1 MRIPM
6 MTRRCLMLAACC
18 LAAPACAQGP
28 TLVPA
33 TLRNISPNGVRRGQ
47 PATFTFDGLNIS
59 RAEAVDF
66 DDPAITGTVKAGANA
81 NQAMVTAEVGDGA
94 RIGIHRAFLRTPLGT
109 TGSVTFA
116 VGGWPEVKEQAA
128 GSAPEKPVGLPATFV
143 GTIAR
148 AGERDPFRF
157 HAEAGQEVVFQVVAG
172 EIRSRLQSVLTL
184 SDARGTVLAE
194 QDGDGGSPDAVLT
207 YRFAEGGDYVIQ
219 VRDFENAAGGDVT
232 YRLNAGPFVHATSV
246 FPLGFR
252 KGQGQVTLSGANLG
266 NGQSVT
272 VNGEQ
277 VGWGSTTTVTE
288 APGGPLLNPVRLAVG
303 EEPETQEAEP
313 NNDAAAA
320 QSVALPVTVNGRIAG
335 DGAKA
340 DGDYFRFR
348 AKKGQE
354 LLLEVNAR
362 RLGSPLDS
370 VIEVL
375 DASGKPIERVAL
387 RCVAE
392 TITTLNDRD
401 SATNGLRL
409 LTWNDFA
416 MNDLVYVR
424 GEVLQI
430 TLLPQGPDEDT
441 RFRAVGGQRVG
452 FFDTTPTGLA
462 QNTPVYKVQVH
473 PPGSKFSPNG
483 MPVFRLFHRN
493 DDGGPLYGKDS
504 RLLFTAPA
512 DGEYVARI
520 GDVRGSQ
527 SERHAYRLTI
537 RDRRPDFRLSLNPA
551 HPGVPTGSSVPVEV
565 TVDRLDGFDGPV
577 QVTLHN
583 LPEGLAATPAVIE
596 AGEVRATLLLTARAG
611 AQSAAAELRVVGRAM
626 IGGTAVERTMSPG
639 GGRSFFTVLPKADL
653 SVRTDVP
660 KITIR
665 PGQEQYLEA
674 SIERHNG
681 FAGRVP
687 IDLKNLPYGVRVLDI
702 GLNGVLITE
711 SVKSRRFTVYCEPWV
726 KPMQRMI
733 YCTVRTETGSG
744 APTEVAAS
752 PILLEVIP
760 AAEAKS
766 ASGVR

>member
-1 MRIPM
+1 MAFI
-6 MTRRCLMLAACC
+6 CGC
-18 LAAPACAQGP
+18 AAPAWAQGP

-47 PATFTFDGLNIS
+47 PVTLTFDGLNIS
-59 RAEAVDF
+59 RAEAVVF
-66 DDPAITGTVKAGANA
+66 DDPAITGTVKAGGNA
-81 NQAMVTAEVGDGA
+81 NLAMVAAEIGDGA

-109 TGSVTFA
+109 TAGVTFA
-116 VGGWPEVKEQAA
+116 VGGWPEVKERVA
-128 GSAPEKPVGLPATFV
+128 GSPQERPATLPATFV
-143 GTIAR
+143 GTISR
-148 AGERDPFRF
+148 AGERDPFLFR
-157 HAEAGQEVVFQVVAG
+157 AEAGQQLVFQVVAG

-184 SDARGTVLAE
+184 TDARGTVLAE

-207 YRFAEGGDYVIQ
+207 YRFADAGDYVIQ
-219 VRDFENAAGGDVT
+219 IRDFENAAGGDVT
-232 YRLNAGPFVHATSV
+232 YRLNAGPFAHATSV

-266 NGQSVT
+266 QGQSVT
-272 VNGEQ
+272 VTGEQ
-277 VGWGSTTTVTE
+277 AGWGSAVTVADST
-288 APGGPLLNPVRLAVG
+288 AGPLLSPVRVAVG
-303 EEPETQEAEP
+303 DEPEALEAEP

-320 QSVALPVTVNGRIAG
+320 QTVALPVTVNGKIAG
-335 DGAKA
+335 SGAKA

-354 LLLEVNAR
+354 LVLEVNAR

-370 VIEVL
+370 VLEVL
-375 DASGKPIERVAL
+375 DTNGKPIERATL

-409 LTWNDFA
+409 LAWNDLA

-424 GEVLQI
+424 GEVIQI

-452 FFDTTPTGLA
+452 FFDTTPTGIA
-462 QNTPVYKVQVH
+462 QNTSVYKVQVH

-483 MPVFRLFHRN
+483 MPVFRLYYRN

-504 RLLFTAPA
+504 RVMFTAPA
-512 DGEYVARI
+512 DGEYLARI
-520 GDVRGSQ
+520 SDVRGTQ
-527 SERHAYRLTI
+527 SDHHAYRLTI
-537 RDRRPDFRLSLNPA
+537 RDRRPDFRLALNPA
-551 HPGVPTGSSVPVEV
+551 HPGIPAGSSMPVEV
-565 TVDRLDGFDGPV
+565 SVDRFDGFDGPV
-577 QVTLHN
+577 RVALDG
-583 LPEGLAATPAVIE
+583 LPSGVAATPAVIE
-596 AGEVRATLLLTARAG
+596 AGEVRATLVLTASPTA
-611 AQSAAAELRVVGRAM
+611 ASAAAELRLTGEAVVGGQKLVRS
-626 IGGTAVERTMSPG
+626 VSPG
-639 GGRSFFTVLPKADL
+639 GGRSYITVLPKADL
-653 SVRTDVP
+653 SVRTDLP
-660 KITIR
+660 RITIR

-674 SIERHNG
+674 SIERQNG
-681 FAGRVP
+681 FEGRVP

-711 SVKSRRFTVYCEPWV
+711 SLKSRRFTVYCEPWV
-726 KPMQRMI
+726 KPMQRTI

-744 APTEVAAS
+744 APTEVAAT
-752 PILLEVIP
+752 PIMLEVLP
-760 AAEAKS
+760 PVGPKT